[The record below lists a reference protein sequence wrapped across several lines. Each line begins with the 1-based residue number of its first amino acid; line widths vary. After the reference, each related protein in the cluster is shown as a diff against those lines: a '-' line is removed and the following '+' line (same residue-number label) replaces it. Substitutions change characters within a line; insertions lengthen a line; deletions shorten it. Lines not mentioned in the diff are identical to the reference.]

1 MTAQQKQQLLS
12 VGQLLNQVSSVG
24 AFIGAIII
32 IVQIGE
38 YKGTMETT
46 VNNHER
52 RIERIETKVEACELQ
67 ISAHH
72 GEK

>member
-46 VNNHER
+46 VKSHDR
-52 RIERIETKVEACELQ
+52 RIERIETKVESCELQ